1 MKRSLRVAVA
11 VIAFL
16 MVGVVEA
23 GCPPVPFGYTTTYK
37 GPAVICHGE
46 GCVSSG
52 RPIIGQCTQSCDG
65 SYSCWGE
72 TDCDGLNSCS
82 TVYEYCG
89 DCTPE
94 YY

>member
-1 MKRSLRVAVA
+1 MKSYLRL
-11 VIAFL
+11 AFGVFAIM
-16 MVGVVEA
+16 MVGVVDA

-52 RPIIGQCTQSCDG
+52 RPVIGQCTQLCDG

-72 TDCDGLNSCS
+72 TSCSGLNTCS
-82 TVYEYCG
+82 TTYEYCG
-89 DCTPE
+89 DCTIDE
-94 YY
+94 